1 MRAGPPQLAWNSW
14 WAFCGDSWNHE
25 YGMHDEEKELLDLA
39 AGAAACCEES
49 NKNRDSIRPKTV
61 W

>member
-1 MRAGPPQLAWNSW
+1 
-14 WAFCGDSWNHE
+14 
-25 YGMHDEEKELLDLA
+25 MHDEEKELLDLA